1 MASTAGV
8 QRERQSGDRIDNEG
22 QHELD
27 LRKARGQIRDFVLY
41 PNLKKKLLRDFKH
54 SSLMFLYDFNYQQ
67 RLCH

>member
-22 QHELD
+22 QHGLD

-41 PNLKKKLLRDFKH
+41 PNLKE
-54 SSLMFLYDFNYQQ
+54 NY
-67 RLCH
+67 